1 MIQKNIGEYIAKL
14 RKEKNLTQQ
23 QLAEQIYVT
32 RQAVS
37 KWEQGKT
44 FPDSESLARLSKVFK
59 VPIEEILFH
68 AYQIDNVTND
78 DLLKQQLELQTISNS
93 SLDSPRILNDEGKNT
108 FDKFTTNNIIIN
120 LYNSY
125 NEYYIKS
132 KKRFYIIIII
142 IITFILSLVS
152 ILAIHLY
159 NSVSVY
165 NIFGENSSFSVT
177 DGMIFLTN
185 EKYYFQIGQ
194 IISKKEENINN
205 LELYYYNKDQERITM
220 YKTNNF
226 NNAGIFLR
234 DYLGYNAYFNLNSLD
249 AMLNSLSIDYI
260 LEDGTVETLNLR
272 LEKEKIN
279 KVFSKSSLPEV
290 IEGTNIT
297 SKYEINDLNQFIKKN
312 FKKNDDGYQY
322 IKKENNKSI
331 VCDYIDDM
339 LMINITDENVMEI
352 WQFDLMNNCL
362 SYQKYEDNV
371 FIEEVSIDLN
381 NISDNNKE
389 YYSNFEEILNKIK
402 SNFS

>member
-1 MIQKNIGEYIAKL
+1 M
-14 RKEKNLTQQ
+14 
-23 QLAEQIYVT
+23 
-32 RQAVS
+32 
-37 KWEQGKT
+37 
-44 FPDSESLARLSKVFK
+44 
-59 VPIEEILFH
+59 LFR
-68 AYQIDNVTND
+68 
-78 DLLKQQLELQTISNS
+78 S
-93 SLDSPRILNDEGKNT
+93 
-108 FDKFTTNNIIIN
+108 
-120 LYNSY
+120 
-125 NEYYIKS
+125 
-132 KKRFYIIIII
+132 
-142 IITFILSLVS
+142 
-152 ILAIHLY
+152 
-159 NSVSVY
+159 
-165 NIFGENSSFSVT
+165 
-177 DGMIFLTN
+177 
-185 EKYYFQIGQ
+185 
-194 IISKKEENINN
+194 
-205 LELYYYNKDQERITM
+205 
-220 YKTNNF
+220 NNF